1 MCSEFFVAAGFPWL
15 SFNNAMCF
23 YQLSQRAAVSL
34 FLFTALAAGESN
46 IFAAAPENTGGGG
59 APENSVVKI
68 FASIRY
74 PDLYK
79 PWAKQA
85 AVEVVGAGVV
95 IEGKRI
101 LCTAYN
107 VLYASQVQIQGNQS
121 GDRVAA
127 TVEFAAPGINLAV
140 LKLDDEK
147 FFDTHP
153 ALARSAK
160 LPAIKQGVAVYGYPE
175 AGNNLGDTKAA
186 VAHIEF
192 APYSSSV
199 GGLRIQVDRGID
211 PGSSGGPAI
220 ADGKMIGL
228 AFTRTGAGET
238 TGYLIPADE
247 IDYFLQDIA
256 DGHYDGKPAMWDDIQ
271 SIENPALRTFLKLDS
286 AVRGV
291 IVRKPDKADADYP
304 LKAWDVI
311 TKIGDAAVDD
321 QGMVTLEGNLRVRF
335 HYLVQKTARQGK
347 VPLTVIR
354 AGKELQ
360 VSVPVS
366 TQRPLVIPE
375 LDGSY
380 PPYFIYGPLVFT
392 TASSQFLNGLTRDPR
407 TAMSTMTV
415 LAALGSPLVMR
426 IADKQAFPGERLVV
440 VASPFLSH
448 KVSVGYSNPAGLVVK
463 SVNGTPIK
471 NLNHLVEVLRDC
483 KDEFV
488 AIEFDARLGETPVF
502 RRTDMLKATDAILA
516 DSSIRDQGSPDTLAI
531 WHGKP

>member
-1 MCSEFFVAAGFPWL
+1 V
-15 SFNNAMCF
+15 
-23 YQLSQRAAVSL
+23 
-34 FLFTALAAGESN
+34 
-46 IFAAAPENTGGGG
+46 
-59 APENSVVKI
+59 
-68 FASIRY
+68 FASVRY

-85 AVEVVGAGVV
+85 AADVIGAGVV

-121 GDRVAA
+121 GDRVTA
-127 TVEFAAPGINLAV
+127 TVELAAPGINLAV

-147 FFDTHP
+147 FFETHP
-153 ALARSAK
+153 ALSRSPT
-160 LPAIKQGVAVYGYPE
+160 LPAIKEGVVIYGYPE
-175 AGNNLGDTKAA
+175 GGNNLGNTKAS

-211 PGSSGGPAI
+211 AGSSGGPAM
-220 ADGKMIGL
+220 AGGKMIGL
-228 AFTRTGAGET
+228 GFTRTGAAET
-238 TGYLIPADE
+238 AGYIIPAEE

-271 SIENPALRTFLKLDS
+271 SIENSALRSFLKLDD

-291 IVRKPDKADADYP
+291 VVRRPDSADSNYP

-311 TKIGDAAVDD
+311 TKIGDTPVDD
-321 QGMVTLEGNLRVRF
+321 QGMVKLEGNLRVRF
-335 HYLVQKTARQGK
+335 HYLVQKTAKQGK
-347 VPLTVIR
+347 LPLTIVR
-354 AGKELQ
+354 SGKELQ
-360 VSVPVS
+360 VSLPVS

-380 PPYFIYGPLVFT
+380 PSYFIYGPLTFA
-392 TASSQFLNGLTRDPR
+392 TATSQYLNGMTRDPR
-407 TAMSTMTV
+407 TALNTMTV
-415 LAALGSPLVMR
+415 LAAVGNPLLTR
-426 IADKQAFPGERLVV
+426 IADRQAFPGERLVM
-440 VASPFLSH
+440 VASPFFPH
-448 KVSVGYSNPAGLVVK
+448 KVSAGYSNPAGLVVR
-463 SVNGTPIK
+463 SVNGTRIK

-488 AIEFDARLGETPVF
+488 AIEFEARVGETPVF
-502 RRTDMLKATDAILA
+502 RRTDMLKATDEILA
-516 DSSIRDQGSPDTLAI
+516 DNGIRTQGSPDVLAI
-531 WHGKP
+531 WNAKP